1 MNQTTLLE
9 DLENLVNDLQSNK
22 ITEKQVI
29 NVLKNIV
36 KYEEREGKK

>member
-1 MNQTTLLE
+1 MSQTTLLE

-36 KYEEREGKK
+36 KYEEREE